1 MSERESIVLEFDKS
15 FFSQDNIPEGFK
27 FIQEEQTYFDGE
39 KGYCDYEVIIK
50 RLSDNK
56 FFKGQYT
63 DWGHHVIEVEKVWV
77 ETFPK
82 QITITTYE

>member
-1 MSERESIVLEFDKS
+1 MNRENIILEFGDS
-15 FFSQDNIPEGFK
+15 GFCEDYIPEGFE
-27 FIQEEQTYFDGE
+27 FIEETQTYFDGE

-56 FFKGQYT
+56 FFKGQHT
-63 DWGHHVIEVEKVWV
+63 DYGKHEGSVNKVWV
-77 ETFPK
+77 EVFPK